1 MNKLHTWTISIDE
14 FLEMDPDDPIFKE
27 HIVGFFITQRKTNIR
42 LTIYLV
48 SKVEN
53 EYEVIDYFDIYKAY
67 QLFLVTTDNVFE
79 NPPLKYW
86 LDSKKE
92 WCHKVALQISKKFSI
107 SIDDA
112 LSDIYFTI
120 IKCYNKKTVYLGSLE
135 YLRKSAV
142 SMQLMKYRNKK
153 HENNIL
159 SLNTPIDEDNELELA
174 DTIGYEDEEFDKL
187 EYKCLKEKAIK
198 MLEKNFS
205 SREIDQIL
213 KLQPSMLP
221 ANLLQRLYLW
231 RNKHKKEELYDD
243 IRRTDNGSSERRLF

>member
-1 MNKLHTWTISIDE
+1 
-14 FLEMDPDDPIFKE
+14 
-27 HIVGFFITQRKTNIR
+27 
-42 LTIYLV
+42 
-48 SKVEN
+48 
-53 EYEVIDYFDIYKAY
+53 
-67 QLFLVTTDNVFE
+67 
-79 NPPLKYW
+79 
-86 LDSKKE
+86 
-92 WCHKVALQISKKFSI
+92 
-107 SIDDA
+107 
-112 LSDIYFTI
+112 
-120 IKCYNKKTVYLGSLE
+120 
-135 YLRKSAV
+135 
-142 SMQLMKYRNKK
+142 MKYRNKK

-243 IRRTDNGSSERRLF
+243 TRRTDNGSSERRLF